1 MDTSNLLIIHT
12 NTVNTDFLFPDKR
25 CNFTPNF
32 SILPISP
39 TNFLSSEESQHSN
52 QSVLEFPYFFF
63 WWKGEREE
71 GAGGRGRGRGE
82 GRYLLIGLN
91 TSKAKMNS
99 EISNRWSYLMN
110 SISI

>member
-63 WWKGEREE
+63 G
-71 GAGGRGRGRGE
+71 GRGE
-82 GRYLLIGLN
+82 GKRGGEVSSDWFKY
-91 TSKAKMNS
+91 
-99 EISNRWSYLMN
+99 
-110 SISI
+110 

>member
-25 CNFTPNF
+25 CNFTPNV

-52 QSVLEFPYFFF
+52 QSVLEFPYCFLVEG
-63 WWKGEREE
+63 GE
-71 GAGGRGRGRGE
+71 GGGGGGRGG
-82 GRYLLIGLN
+82 
-91 TSKAKMNS
+91 TF
-99 EISNRWSYLMN
+99 
-110 SISI
+110 

>member
-52 QSVLEFPYFFF
+52 QSVVEFPYFFLV
-63 WWKGEREE
+63 E
-71 GAGGRGRGRGE
+71 GGE

-91 TSKAKMNS
+91 TSKAKVNS
-99 EISNRWSYLMN
+99 EISNRWSYLIN

>member
-52 QSVLEFPYFFF
+52 QSLLEFPYF
-63 WWKGEREE
+63 WGD
-71 GAGGRGRGRGE
+71 GRGE
-82 GRYLLIGLN
+82 GGGRYLLIGLN

-99 EISNRWSYLMN
+99 EIPNCWSYLIN

>member
-52 QSVLEFPYFFF
+52 QSVLEFPFFF
-63 WWKGEREE
+63 FG
-71 GAGGRGRGRGE
+71 GRGE
-82 GRYLLIGLN
+82 GKGEGRCLLIGLN

-99 EISNRWSYLMN
+99 EISNRWSYLIN

>member
-52 QSVLEFPYFFF
+52 QSVLELPYFFF
-63 WWKGEREE
+63 G
-71 GAGGRGRGRGE
+71 GRGE
-82 GRYLLIGLN
+82 GRCLLIGLN

-99 EISNRWSYLMN
+99 EISNRWSYLIN

>member
-12 NTVNTDFLFPDKR
+12 NTVNTDFLFPDKC

-63 WWKGEREE
+63 
-71 GAGGRGRGRGE
+71 GGRGRGERGE
-82 GRYLLIGLN
+82 GGRGRVEGGGEVPSDWFKY
-91 TSKAKMNS
+91 
-99 EISNRWSYLMN
+99 
-110 SISI
+110 

>member
-63 WWKGEREE
+63 VE
-71 GAGGRGRGRGE
+71 GGRGRGE
-82 GRYLLIGLN
+82 GRCLLIGLN

-99 EISNRWSYLMN
+99 EISNRWSYLIN

>member
-39 TNFLSSEESQHSN
+39 TNFLSSEESQHSD
-52 QSVLEFPYFFF
+52 QSVLEFPFFF
-63 WWKGEREE
+63 LVE
-71 GAGGRGRGRGE
+71 GGRGRGE
-82 GRYLLIGLN
+82 GRCLLIGLN
-91 TSKAKMNS
+91 TSKAKINS
-99 EISNRWSYLMN
+99 EISNRWSYLIN

>member
-52 QSVLEFPYFFF
+52 QSVLDFPYF
-63 WWKGEREE
+63 GGDGRGVE
-71 GAGGRGRGRGE
+71 GRGGRGE
-82 GRYLLIGLN
+82 VPSDWFKY
-91 TSKAKMNS
+91 
-99 EISNRWSYLMN
+99 
-110 SISI
+110 